1 MVASGWMRTLRAVTA
16 ALLLAL
22 LYSGSAACTSSN
34 GEPRVSPSPRLDVP
48 PGAYVYR
55 TKEIEATFEL
65 RGDAGTLSVFNRTG
79 FPLDDPGVYLLD
91 ARDGSRV
98 DAEVIDAAPV
108 PDGETSA
115 FEVTIPGA
123 PTAKNV
129 GLIALLAGD
138 ADLGAFVP
146 ASDQA

>member
-1 MVASGWMRTLRAVTA
+1 MRTLRAITP

-22 LYSGSAACTSSN
+22 LLSGAAACTSSN
-34 GEPRVSPSPRLDVP
+34 GKAPVSPSPTLEVL

-55 TKEIEATFEL
+55 AKGIEATFDL
-65 RGDAGTLSVFNRTG
+65 SGGSGTLSVFNGTG

-108 PDGETSA
+108 PDGETSE
-115 FEVTIPGA
+115 FEVAIPDA
-123 PTAKNV
+123 PEEKHV
-129 GLIALLAGD
+129 GMIVLLAGD
-138 ADLGAFVP
+138 ADLGAFAP
-146 ASDQA
+146 SEDQA

>member
-1 MVASGWMRTLRAVTA
+1 MRTLRAVTA

-22 LYSGSAACTSSN
+22 LQSGGAACTSSN
-34 GEPRVSPSPRLDVP
+34 GTASVPPSPSLEVA

-55 TKEIEATFEL
+55 AKGIEATFEL
-65 RGDAGTLSVFNRTG
+65 RGDAGTLSVFNGTG
-79 FPLDDPGVYLLD
+79 FPFDDPGVYLLD

-108 PDGETSA
+108 PHGQTRA

-123 PTAKNV
+123 PRAKHV
-129 GLIALLAGD
+129 GLVALLAGD
-138 ADLGAFVP
+138 ADLGAFFP
-146 ASDQA
+146 AKDRA

>member
-1 MVASGWMRTLRAVTA
+1 MRTLRAVTA

-22 LYSGSAACTSSN
+22 LHSVAACTSSN
-34 GEPRVSPSPRLDVP
+34 GEPSVSPSPVLEVP

-55 TKEIEATFEL
+55 TKGIEATFEL
-65 RGDAGTLSVFNRTG
+65 RADAGTLSVFNDTG
-79 FPLDDPGVYLLD
+79 YPLDDPGVYLLD

-108 PDGETSA
+108 TDGETSE

-123 PTAKNV
+123 PRAKHV
-129 GLIALLAGD
+129 GMIVLLAGD

-146 ASDQA
+146 AREQA

>member
-1 MVASGWMRTLRAVTA
+1 MRTLRAMTA

-22 LYSGSAACTSSN
+22 LHSGAAACTSPN
-34 GEPRVSPSPRLDVP
+34 GKPPVSRSPALEVA
-48 PGAYVYR
+48 PGAYIYR
-55 TKEIEATFEL
+55 SDEVEATFEL
-65 RGDAGTLSVFNRTG
+65 RGDAGTLAVFNGTG

-108 PDGETSA
+108 PDGETGQ
-115 FEVTIPGA
+115 FEVTVRGA
-123 PTAKNV
+123 PRAKHL
-129 GLIALLAGD
+129 GLVVLLAGD

-146 ASDQA
+146 SEDEA

>member
-1 MVASGWMRTLRAVTA
+1 MRTPRAVTA

-22 LYSGSAACTSSN
+22 LHSGGAACTSSN
-34 GEPRVSPSPRLDVP
+34 GEPSVSPSPSLDVA

-55 TKEIEATFEL
+55 AKGIEATFEL
-65 RGDAGTLSVFNRTG
+65 RGDEGTLSVFNGTG

-98 DAEVIDAAPV
+98 DAEVTDAAPV
-108 PDGETSA
+108 PDGRTGE

-123 PTAKNV
+123 PRAKHV
-129 GLIALLAGD
+129 GLVVLLAGD
-138 ADLGAFVP
+138 ADFGAFVP
-146 ASDQA
+146 ARDQT

>member
-1 MVASGWMRTLRAVTA
+1 MRTLRAVTA

-22 LYSGSAACTSSN
+22 LCSGSAACTSSN
-34 GEPRVSPSPRLDVP
+34 GTASVSPSPTLEVA

-55 TKEIEATFEL
+55 AKGIEATFEL
-65 RGDAGTLSVFNRTG
+65 RGGSGTLSVFNATG
-79 FPLDDPGVYLLD
+79 FPFDDPGVYLLD

-108 PDGETSA
+108 PDGETRE
-115 FEVTIPGA
+115 FEVTIPPGA
-123 PTAKNV
+123 PRAKHV

-138 ADLGAFVP
+138 ADLGAFFP
-146 ASDQA
+146 AKDRA

>member
-1 MVASGWMRTLRAVTA
+1 MRTLRAVTA

-22 LYSGSAACTSSN
+22 LHSGGAACTSPN
-34 GEPRVSPSPRLDVP
+34 DRATVSPSPTLEVA
-48 PGAYVYR
+48 PGAYRYR
-55 TKEIEATFEL
+55 ARGIEATFEL
-65 RGDAGTLSVFNRTG
+65 RGGSGTLTVSNTTG
-79 FPLDDPGVYLLD
+79 FPFDDPGVYLLD

-108 PDGETSA
+108 PDGGTRA

-123 PTAKNV
+123 PRAKHV

-138 ADLGAFVP
+138 ADLGAFFP
-146 ASDQA
+146 AKAQA

>member
-1 MVASGWMRTLRAVTA
+1 MRTLRAVTA

-22 LYSGSAACTSSN
+22 LHSGSAACTSSN
-34 GEPRVSPSPRLDVP
+34 GGPSVSASPSLDVA
-48 PGAYVYR
+48 PGGYVYR
-55 TKEIEATFEL
+55 SEEIEATIEIT
-65 RGDAGTLSVFNRTG
+65 GEAGTLTVFNGTG

-108 PDGETSA
+108 PDGETGE

-123 PTAKNV
+123 PEAKHV
-129 GLIALLAGD
+129 GLIVLLAGD

-146 ASDQA
+146 AGDQA

>member
-1 MVASGWMRTLRAVTA
+1 MRTLRAVTT

-22 LYSGSAACTSSN
+22 LYSAGAACTGSN
-34 GEPRVSPSPRLDVP
+34 GERSVSPSPALEVP

-65 RGDAGTLSVFNRTG
+65 KGNTGTLLVFNGTG
-79 FPLDDPGVYLLD
+79 LPLDDPGVYLLD

-98 DAEVIDAAPV
+98 DAEVTDAAPV
-108 PDGETSA
+108 PDGQTGE

-123 PTAKNV
+123 PTAKHV
-129 GLIALLAGD
+129 GLIALLAGN
-138 ADLGAFVP
+138 ADLGAFVLEK
-146 ASDQA
+146 DQA